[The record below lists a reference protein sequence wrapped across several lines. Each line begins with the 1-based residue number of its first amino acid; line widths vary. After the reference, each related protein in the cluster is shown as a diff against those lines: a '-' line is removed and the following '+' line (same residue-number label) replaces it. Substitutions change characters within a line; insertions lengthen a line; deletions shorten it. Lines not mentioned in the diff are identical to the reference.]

1 MRMTLSSL
9 QDAVFDV
16 AVIGGGINGASAA
29 QQLAAAGYRT
39 LIVEKGDFGS
49 GSTARSS
56 RLLHCGLRYLA
67 PGRSLFEFVRHPGRF
82 VEALRMAR
90 QAMHARHDIVR
101 TSPSSVNRMQFCF
114 PIYRGDRYRGWQ
126 LDAAFKLLSTLG
138 PADLPLDYVR
148 LAPEAAARR
157 PLLGWLRDFEALD
170 SVAVFREY
178 QLDWPERI
186 CMDAV
191 LEAERLGT
199 VARNYTLA
207 RLISRDRSDGWSIGL
222 RDVLTVEPEI
232 RVRAKLVLNMA
243 GIWIDDV
250 SRTANPCARRKVL
263 KTKGCHIVVRLPDE
277 CRGYGI
283 ATLNSKQEPFYCI
296 PWHDLHYFGPTE
308 TVYNGDCDRILV
320 TEDEIAWIIGEANH
334 LLPPLKLTRA
344 DVISTWAGVRPLT
357 YDMTLP
363 AGRRSREIHDL
374 GSDGLPD
381 VFAMTAGPVMTHRSA
396 GQELVGV
403 IRERLAP
410 SGCER
415 ERSYTPSPLRFARDR
430 LVGADRLGPREW
442 AALAGHVE
450 GEHAVSLT
458 DVLFRRTGVAWRRQ
472 LGSDEVRE
480 AASVIGARLGWAPHQ
495 IEAEIEKY
503 HAEVCALHGPSYLVS
518 EAAE

>member
-9 QDAVFDV
+9 RDTVFDV

-29 QQLAAAGYRT
+29 QQLSASGYRT

-67 PGRSLFEFVRHPGRF
+67 PGRSVFDFVRHPGRF
-82 VEALRMAR
+82 LDALRMAR
-90 QAMHARHDIVR
+90 QAMHARHDIVK

-114 PIYRGDRYRGWQ
+114 PVYDGDRYRGWQ
-126 LDAAFKLLSTLG
+126 LDAAFKLLSALG
-138 PADLPLDYVR
+138 PSDLPLDYER
-148 LAPEAAARR
+148 LAPQAAADR
-157 PLLGWLRDFEALD
+157 PLIRWLRDFDRLS

-191 LEAERLGT
+191 LEAERLGA

-207 RLISRDRSDGWSIGL
+207 RLISRDPGEGWSIGL
-222 RDVLTVEPEI
+222 QDMLTSEPEA

-250 SRTANPCARRKVL
+250 TRSANPNAGRKVL
-263 KTKGCHIVVRLPDE
+263 GTKGCHIVVKLPDE

-283 ATLNSKQEPFYCI
+283 ATLNSKQEPFYCV

-308 TVYNGDCDRILV
+308 TLYDGDCDRIHV
-320 TEDEIAWIIGEANH
+320 TESEIEWILREANR
-334 LLPPLKLTRA
+334 LLPTLRLTRA

-357 YDMTLP
+357 YDNAIP

-374 GSDGLPD
+374 SSDGLPD
-381 VFAMTAGPVMTHRSA
+381 VFAMTAGPVMTYRSA
-396 GQELVGV
+396 GQELVQIIKG
-403 IRERLAP
+403 RLTP
-410 SGCER
+410 SGSER
-415 ERSYTPSPLRFARDR
+415 ERSYAPSPLRFTRDR
-430 LVGADRLGPREW
+430 LVGAERLGAVQW
-442 AALAGHVE
+442 GALASGVD
-450 GEHAVSLT
+450 GEHAVSLS
-458 DVLFRRTGVAWRRQ
+458 DFLFRRTGVAWRRQ
-472 LGSDEVRE
+472 LSEEEIRQ
-480 AASVIGARLGWAPHQ
+480 AAHALGAQLGWASHQ
-495 IEAEIEKY
+495 IDAEIATY
-503 HAEVCALHGPSYLVS
+503 QAEVCALYSAPNLVS

>member
-16 AVIGGGINGASAA
+16 VVIGGGINGASAA

-67 PGRSLFEFVRHPGRF
+67 PGRSVFDFVRHPGRF

-90 QAMHARHDIVR
+90 QAMHARYDIVK
-101 TSPSSVNRMQFCF
+101 TSPSNVNRMQFCF

-138 PADLPLDYVR
+138 PAGLPLDYER
-148 LAPEAAARR
+148 LAPEAAASR
-157 PLLGWLRDFEALD
+157 PLLRWLRDFDALK

-191 LEAERLGT
+191 LEAERLGA

-207 RLISRDRSDGWSIGL
+207 RLISRDRREGWSIGL
-222 RDVLTVEPEI
+222 QDVLTAEPEVC
-232 RVRAKLVLNMA
+232 VRAKLVLNMA

-250 SRTANPCARRKVL
+250 SRTANPCAQRKVL
-263 KTKGCHIVVRLPDE
+263 RTKGCHIVVRLPDE

-308 TVYNGDCDRILV
+308 TPYDGDCDRILV
-320 TEDEIAWIIGEANH
+320 TEDEIEWIIGEANR
-334 LLPPLKLTRA
+334 LLPQLKLTQA

-357 YDMTLP
+357 YDTTLP

-374 GSDGLPD
+374 ESDGLPD

-396 GQELVGV
+396 GQELVGIV
-403 IRERLAP
+403 KERLAP

-415 ERSYTPSPLRFARDR
+415 ERSYTPSPLRFTRDR
-430 LVGADRLGPREW
+430 LASVDRLGPAQW
-442 AALAGHVE
+442 AALASHVE
-450 GEHAVSLT
+450 GEHAASLT
-458 DVLFRRTGVAWRRQ
+458 DILFRRTGLAWRRQ
-472 LGSDEVRE
+472 LSDDEVRQ
-480 AASVIGARLGWAPHQ
+480 AANAIGAQFGWTAQQ
-495 IEAEIEKY
+495 IDAEIAKY
-503 HAEVCALHGPSYLVS
+503 QAEVCTLHSPSSLVS

>member
-1 MRMTLSSL
+1 MRMTLSSI
-9 QDAVFDV
+9 QDTVFDV
-16 AVIGGGINGASAA
+16 AIIGGGINGASAA
-29 QQLAAAGYRT
+29 QQLAAAGYRI

-67 PGRSLFEFVRHPGRF
+67 PGRSLFEFVRHPSRF

-90 QAMHARHDIVR
+90 QAMHARHEIVK

-138 PADLPLDYVR
+138 PADLPLDYER
-148 LAPEAAARR
+148 LAPEAAARH
-157 PLLGWLRDFEALD
+157 PLLRRLRDFDALN

-191 LEAERLGT
+191 LEAERLGA

-207 RLISRDRSDGWSIGL
+207 RLISRDPNDGWSIGL
-222 RDVLTVEPEI
+222 RDVLTAEPEI
-232 RVRAKLVLNMA
+232 CVRAKFVLNMA

-250 SRTANPCARRKVL
+250 SRTANPSAGRKVL
-263 KTKGCHIVVRLPDE
+263 RTKGCHIVVRLPDE

-308 TVYNGDCDRILV
+308 TVYDGDCDRILV
-320 TEDEIAWIIGEANH
+320 TEDEIAWIIGEANR

-374 GSDGLPD
+374 ESDGLPD

-396 GQELVGV
+396 GQELLG
-403 IRERLAP
+403 IIKQRLAP

-415 ERSYTPSPLRFARDR
+415 ERSYAPSPVRFTRDR
-430 LVGADRLGPREW
+430 LLSVDRVGPAQW
-442 AALAGHVE
+442 TSLASHVE
-450 GEHAVSLT
+450 SEHAVSLT

-472 LGSDEVRE
+472 LSDDEVRQ
-480 AASVIGARLGWAPHQ
+480 AANAIGAQLGWTPHQ
-495 IEAEIEKY
+495 IDAEIEKY
-503 HAEVCALHGPSYLVS
+503 QAEVCALHSLSNPVS

>member
-1 MRMTLSSL
+1 
-9 QDAVFDV
+9 VFDV

-67 PGRSLFEFVRHPGRF
+67 PGRSMFDFVRHPGRL

-90 QAMHARHDIVR
+90 QAMHARCDIVK

-126 LDAAFKLLSTLG
+126 LDAAFRLLSMAG
-138 PADLPLDYVR
+138 PADPPLDYER
-148 LAPEAAARR
+148 LTPEAAADR
-157 PLLGWLRDFEALD
+157 PLIRWLRDFDALN

-191 LEAERLGT
+191 LEAERLGA

-207 RLISRDRSDGWSIGL
+207 RLISRDPVDGWSIGV
-222 RDVLTVEPEI
+222 RDMLTNEPEI
-232 RVRAKLVLNMA
+232 CVRAKLVLNMA

-250 SRTANPCARRKVL
+250 SRTANPCALRKVL
-263 KTKGCHIVVRLPDE
+263 GTKGCHIVVRLPDE

-308 TVYNGDCDRILV
+308 TVYDGDRDRILV
-320 TEDEIAWIIGEANH
+320 TEDEIEWIIGEANR
-334 LLPPLKLTRA
+334 LLPPLKLKRA

-357 YDMTLP
+357 YDSTLP

-374 GSDGLPD
+374 KSDGLPD
-381 VFAMTAGPVMTHRSA
+381 VFAMTAGPVMTYRSA
-396 GQELVGV
+396 GQELVRV
-403 IRERLAP
+403 IKERLAP
-410 SGCER
+410 SGSEP
-415 ERSYTPSPLRFARDR
+415 ERSYTPSPLRFTRDR
-430 LVGADRLGPREW
+430 LLDVDRPGPAQW
-442 AALAGHVE
+442 TALASQVE
-450 GEHAVSLT
+450 SEHAVSLT

-472 LGSDEVRE
+472 LSDDEVRQ
-480 AASVIGARLGWAPHQ
+480 AANAIGAQLGWTPPQ
-495 IEAEIEKY
+495 IDAEIEKY
-503 HAEVCALHGPSYLVS
+503 RVEVCVLHTPPNLVS

>member
-9 QDAVFDV
+9 KDTVFDV
-16 AVIGGGINGASAA
+16 AIVGGGINGASAA
-29 QQLAAAGYRT
+29 QQLSAAGYRT

-67 PGRSLFEFVRHPGRF
+67 PGRSVFDFVRHPGRF
-82 VEALRMAR
+82 AEALRMAR
-90 QAMHARHDIVR
+90 QAMNARHDIVK

-114 PIYRGDRYRGWQ
+114 PIYHGDRYRGWQ
-126 LDAAFKLLSTLG
+126 LDAAFRLLSALG
-138 PADLPLDYVR
+138 PPDLPLDYER
-148 LAPEAAARR
+148 LAPQAAARR
-157 PLLGWLRDFEALD
+157 PLIRWLRDFDALS

-191 LEAERLGT
+191 LEAERLGA

-207 RLISRDRSDGWSIGL
+207 RLISRDPREGWSIGL

-232 RVRAKLVLNMA
+232 CVRAKLVLNMA

-250 SRTANPCARRKVL
+250 SRTANPNAGRKVL
-263 KTKGCHIVVRLPDE
+263 GTKGCHIVVRLPDE

-283 ATLNSKQEPFYCI
+283 ATLNSKQEPFYCV

-308 TVYNGDCDRILV
+308 TLYDGDCDRILV
-320 TEDEIAWIIGEANH
+320 TENEIEWILHEANR

-357 YDMTLP
+357 YDDAIP

-374 GSDGLPD
+374 SSDGLAD
-381 VFAMTAGPVMTHRSA
+381 VFAMTAGPVMTYRSA
-396 GQELVGV
+396 GQELVE
-403 IRERLAP
+403 IIKERLVP
-410 SGCER
+410 SGSER
-415 ERSYTPSPLRFARDR
+415 DRSYTPSPLRFTRDR
-430 LVGADRLGPREW
+430 LVSTDRLGPVQW
-442 AALAGHVE
+442 DALASRVE
-450 GEHAVSLT
+450 GEHAVSLS
-458 DVLFRRTGVAWRRQ
+458 DFLFRRTGVAWRRQ
-472 LGSDEVRE
+472 LSEEEVRQ
-480 AASVIGARLGWAPHQ
+480 AANAIGAQLGWAPHQ
-495 IEAEIEKY
+495 IDAEIEKY
-503 HAEVCALHGPSYLVS
+503 QAEVCTLHSPPNPIS